1 MNRAATLATSA
12 FLCLGLAACA
22 AAPVGVT
29 VPSAADVPPPA
40 AKEDAR
46 QARPV
51 EAPAGEEKKESLD
64 PLSVGGSLE
73 ASAVPN
79 VVKTPAKELR
89 PLSRVDLDQAMK
101 VLEGAGSPDAAVKK
115 LVARL
120 GKPTWTEND
129 KKRVWIAKEGKAC
142 HRFTLENDGQAD
154 IETAPTT
161 EWRMLSANAKQ
172 NACTGEIKKGDLG
185 GN

>member
-1 MNRAATLATSA
+1 MNRVLLVALASSSLV
-12 FLCLGLAACA
+12 FAACGGA
-22 AAPVGVT
+22 TPVGVT
-29 VPSAADVPPPA
+29 VPNAATVAPPV

-46 QARPV
+46 SKEV
-51 EAPAGEEKKESLD
+51 IGPAEKESLD

-73 ASAVPN
+73 AASVPT
-79 VVKTPAKELR
+79 VVKTPGKELR
-89 PLSRVDLDQAMK
+89 PLSRGDLDSAMK
-101 VLEGAGSPDAAVKK
+101 ILEGAGSPEAALKK
-115 LVARL
+115 IVARL

-142 HRFTLENDGQAD
+142 HRFALDNDGQAD
-154 IETAPTT
+154 IETAPAT
-161 EWRMLSANAKQ
+161 EWRMLSANARQ